1 MNFKDNASLILSLKE
16 GNRKAFSYLIDTFHH
31 DLCVYANSLINNNI
45 QAEDVVQNVF
55 IRLWEK
61 RNNLN
66 EHFSLKSFLYKS
78 VYNEFID
85 QYRKTQSVLRIEKI
99 YIEYI
104 NTIVDHN
111 SKEDTDKLISLVK
124 DTIQQ
129 LPPKCKQI
137 FELSKTEGLS
147 NIEISEFLNI
157 NIKTVE
163 AQITK
168 GYKTIRASLKEKI
181 NSILFLLFKTQIF
194 N

>member
-99 YIEYI
+99 YISYC
-104 NTIVDHN
+104 
-111 SKEDTDKLISLVK
+111 L
-124 DTIQQ
+124 
-129 LPPKCKQI
+129 
-137 FELSKTEGLS
+137 
-147 NIEISEFLNI
+147 
-157 NIKTVE
+157 
-163 AQITK
+163 
-168 GYKTIRASLKEKI
+168 
-181 NSILFLLFKTQIF
+181 
-194 N
+194 

>member
-1 MNFKDNASLILSLKE
+1 MDFKDNISLIISLKE
-16 GNRKAFSYLIDTFHH
+16 GNKKAFSYLIDTFHH
-31 DLCVYANSLINNNI
+31 ELCVYANSLINNNI

-61 RNNLN
+61 RANLN
-66 EHFSLKSFLYKS
+66 VNSSLKSFLYKS

-111 SKEDTDKLISLVK
+111 SKEDTEELISLVK
-124 DTIQQ
+124 QTIQQ

-147 NIEISEFLNI
+147 NFEISEFLNI

-168 GYKTIRASLKEKI
+168 GYKTIRIRLKEKI
-181 NSILFLLFKTQIF
+181 NTIMFLLFKTQLF